1 METVSVK
8 HGKILTSVTTGQN
21 VFIKKEILPECL
33 LIRMACNTD
42 KKLLWKLEE
51 LIKIESIEENRNF
64 SVVCGYGILKNC
76 KTIIHSTPDQ
86 ILNEFITGGS
96 VD

>member
-1 METVSVK
+1 MPLYSSLKTAISVS
-8 HGKILTSVTTGQN
+8 LSVT
-21 VFIKKEILPECL
+21 ILPEWF

-64 SVVCGYGILKNC
+64 SVVCVYGILKNY
-76 KTIIHSTPDQ
+76 KTKLHSTPDQ